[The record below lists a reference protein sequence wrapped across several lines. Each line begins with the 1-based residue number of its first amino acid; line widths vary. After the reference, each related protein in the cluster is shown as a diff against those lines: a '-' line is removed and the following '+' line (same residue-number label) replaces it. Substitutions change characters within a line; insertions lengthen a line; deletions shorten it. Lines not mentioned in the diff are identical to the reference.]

1 MVSVELQDTFL
12 SLVRLGIGNGTVN
25 GSRFTVHGSVDWEAL
40 KVLADRQGLSAVVL
54 DALNTDGTNLTDTI
68 PVQMKL
74 EWIGEVLQN
83 YEARYKAYEK
93 AIGSLA
99 GWYNQHGFKMMV
111 LKGYACA
118 LDWPRPEHRPCGDI
132 DIWLF
137 GQQKEADAVLSH
149 TDFTDFTDFTDK
161 GSPDGSKSDKNL
173 SQNQSRIGELE
184 NRIVIDNSH
193 HHHTVFEWEGFTV
206 ENHYDFINVHHHKSH
221 VALEKTLKELGQDD
235 SYSVELSVLSK
246 ESEQVRAESLETV
259 DSGKKKVESVKVY
272 IPSPNLHA
280 LFLIK
285 HLMLHFSTNEI
296 TFRQL
301 LDWGF
306 FVEKHGKDI
315 DWKWFEEILDQFG
328 MKKLYNIFNVICVE
342 DLGFD
347 AIYFQIGQYDAV
359 LKERV
364 LNEIFEPEFSG
375 TMHKGLIRRA
385 VFKYRRWKANE
396 WKHELCYKESMWSAF
411 WSGVWNHLLRPKTI

>member
-1 MVSVELQDTFL
+1 MSVELQDTFL
-12 SLVRLGIGNGTVN
+12 SLVRLGIGTGTVN

-99 GWYNQHGFKMMV
+99 GWYNEHGFKMMV

-137 GQQKEADAVLSH
+137 GLQAAADKAL
-149 TDFTDFTDFTDK
+149 
-161 GSPDGSKSDKNL
+161 GSWFKVHGSRS
-173 SQNQSRIGELE
+173 E
-184 NRIVIDNSH
+184 IDNSH

-206 ENHYDFINVHHHKSH
+206 ENHFDFINVHHHKSH
-221 VALEKTLKELGQDD
+221 VEFEKILKELGKDD
-235 SYSVELSVLSK
+235 SH
-246 ESEQVRAESLETV
+246 
-259 DSGKKKVESVKVY
+259 SVKVNGEKVY
-272 IPSPNLHA
+272 LPSPNLHA

-306 FVEKHGKDI
+306 FVEKHGKDV

-375 TMHKGLIRRA
+375 TMPKGLIRRA
-385 VFKYRRWKANE
+385 AFKYRRWNANE

-411 WSGVWNHLLRPKTI
+411 WSGVWNHLLKPSSI